1 MAGSRTANALGLN
14 GMQACVSRLA
24 PLLGLPHRVHAL
36 HDPERPW
43 PQTNCSVDLLIELV
57 AAHGGDPV
65 WMLAFTI
72 TQDFLGD
79 HFTFFKVPNEDCE
92 ALYGLCV
99 QELAVWDD
107 LQDHVVEQVQR
118 DHVVLLE
125 VDGYF
130 LPDTQGVTYRE
141 THGKTTIGIF
151 AIDPKNRRLAY
162 FHNETRGLLE
172 GDDYDGALQ
181 RLPSQSAMLMPYTE
195 FICPHTPA
203 PEAPEKLA
211 LRQLRHHW
219 QRRPANNPF
228 RAYAQVFPDHVDKLK
243 TRGQAYFHGYAFNT
257 LRQAGANF
265 GLLESFLAALPD
277 PGLAAAAVFARQLA
291 DGAKTLQFQLARGV
305 VRNRLDGLEPAVG
318 ALADTYDALISALA
332 AGLDQAGMN
341 D

>member
-1 MAGSRTANALGLN
+1 
-14 GMQACVSRLA
+14 MQFCVSRLA
-24 PLLGLPHRVHAL
+24 QLLDMPHRVHAL

-57 AAHGGDPV
+57 AAQAYDPV
-65 WMLAFTI
+65 WMMAFTV

-79 HFTFFKVPNEDCE
+79 HFTFFKVPSEDFE
-92 ALYGLCV
+92 ALYGLAI

-107 LQDHVVEQVQR
+107 LQAHIVEQVRR

-125 VDGYF
+125 VDGYH

-151 AIDPKNRRLAY
+151 AIDPENRRLAY
-162 FHNETRGLLE
+162 FHNEARGLLE

-181 RLPSQSAMLMPYTE
+181 RLPAQAALLMPYTE
-195 FICPHTPA
+195 FIDQRSA
-203 PEAPEKLA
+203 AAEAPAALA
-211 LRQLRHHW
+211 LQQLRRQW
-219 QRRPANNPF
+219 MRRPAENPF
-228 RAYAQVFPDHVDKLK
+228 RAYARAFPAHLEALK
-243 TRGQAYFHGYAFNT
+243 TRGPAYFHAYAFNT

-277 PGLAAAAVFARQLA
+277 RALNAAAPLARQLA

-305 VRNRLDGLEPAVG
+305 ARNRLEGLESAV
-318 ALADTYDALISALA
+318 DTLSDAYDTLFSALA
-332 AGLDQAGMN
+332 ASPTLSATQAA
-341 D
+341 